1 MIKVKVNGVESRNYA
16 GRVSLGEIVS
26 DLYPKDN
33 VLEYVKVDGQN
44 VPISNFPKIYVSD
57 NQVVDLGFMS
67 LEQSITKIAQ
77 SAVEFLDW
85 LDSQDMD
92 KDHIFTTLSKIASG
106 LEVIENAIFSIQ
118 SVGRK
123 IETEQENRDVV
134 TKLEEINSFTTLGK
148 KEEVRKRIQE
158 LSGIYRKIFLRVLE
172 GGFADGSVYT
182 ERNFNGKS

>member
-16 GRVSLGEIVS
+16 GKVSLGEIVS
-26 DLYPKDN
+26 DLYPKDY
-33 VLEYVKVDGQN
+33 VLEYVRVDGKN
-44 VPISNFPKIYVSD
+44 VPTSDLSKIYVSGD
-57 NQVVDLGFMS
+57 QIVDLGFMS
-67 LEQSITKIAQ
+67 LEQSVTKIAQ

-92 KDHIFTTLSKIASG
+92 EDHIFTTLSKIASG

-123 IETEQENRDVV
+123 IETDQESRDVIA
-134 TKLEEINSFTTLGK
+134 KLEEINSFTTLGK

-158 LSGIYRKIFLRVLE
+158 LSKIYRKIFLRVLE
-172 GGFADGSVYT
+172 GGFVDGSVYT
-182 ERNFNGKS
+182 KRNFNSKS